1 MKKLTRGRPSA
12 SAVLGNEMIGPIV
25 GEVRGVQSMARLGK
39 SGGSPLAAIN
49 RCVADNLMA
58 D

>member
-25 GEVRGVQSMARLGK
+25 GEVRGVQSNGAAWKVWWLTA
-39 SGGSPLAAIN
+39 GGDQS
-49 RCVADNLMA
+49 
-58 D
+58 